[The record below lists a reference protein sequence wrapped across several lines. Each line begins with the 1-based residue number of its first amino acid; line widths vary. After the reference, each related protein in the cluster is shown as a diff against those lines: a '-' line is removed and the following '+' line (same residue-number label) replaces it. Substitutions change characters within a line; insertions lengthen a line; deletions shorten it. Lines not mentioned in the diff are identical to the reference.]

1 MMVVDSMMM
10 TGMKMMTGMEMMAD
24 RMGKVMWRKVHVI
37 LSQTQIAAKVLMMT
51 IKEKVVGKA
60 VLSRVKRIPVVF
72 PTVQA

>member
-1 MMVVDSMMM
+1 M
-10 TGMKMMTGMEMMAD
+10 
-24 RMGKVMWRKVHVI
+24 I
-37 LSQTQIAAKVLMMT
+37 LSQIQVAGKVLMMT